1 MGTCLEWLPAIIDRG
16 VLQGSRP
23 SLLDITHLGRTSSG
37 TSKSTVGGPT
47 GQSESMDLNLVLARF
62 LALVETRLSIA
73 HVPRDGLRSHVIPP
87 VPCELDAFF
96 ELVGEVAEVDSFG
109 HGG

>member
-1 MGTCLEWLPAIIDRG
+1 M
-16 VLQGSRP
+16 
-23 SLLDITHLGRTSSG
+23 
-37 TSKSTVGGPT
+37 GGPT
-47 GQSESMDLNLVLARF
+47 AQSESMDLYLVLARF

-73 HVPRDGLRSHVIPP
+73 HAPRDGLRSHVIPA

>member
-1 MGTCLEWLPAIIDRG
+1 
-16 VLQGSRP
+16 
-23 SLLDITHLGRTSSG
+23 
-37 TSKSTVGGPT
+37 
-47 GQSESMDLNLVLARF
+47 MDLYLV

-73 HVPRDGLRSHVIPP
+73 HAPRDGLRSHVVPP

-96 ELVGEVAEVDSFG
+96 EFVGEVGEVAEVDSLG